1 MQQSLYLKFK
11 NHKIFKDN
19 DLNGA
24 PSNNR
29 NLLKNV
35 SKTYK
40 KICKLKEGQG
50 EKDADKG
57 VSEKKIMPHTIEK
70 IQNLKV
76 TRKTLIA
83 YLRKRYS
90 ARVATKMACIFDWSN
105 TQESYEPF
113 YQRITDVL
121 LKPKD
126 LNMMS
131 ASYQNDHYRLL
142 KKFAFQVLDMNCDRM
157 ICEADL
163 FTFLELHKDD
173 NQFFKTTLIY
183 DIQDISKALN
193 QRNQTLLTND
203 QVMDHTNPDAP
214 QIKNLNNYIEM
225 FKKKRKMIEDSLH
238 YSERYVTGDQ
248 QASQKGGNSS
258 SVDSGNMIASFG
270 QAYERT
276 FKKMMG
282 QSGKEKSSKSVL
294 GTRKD
299 NTNNDVSK
307 QRQNVTEASLREMH
321 SQGTLQYVAEHKK
334 KPGLSYFINKTDD
347 KFGSKPSAD

>member
-40 KICKLKEGQG
+40 KICKLKEGLG

-105 TQESYEPF
+105 T
-113 YQRITDVL
+113 
-121 LKPKD
+121 
-126 LNMMS
+126 
-131 ASYQNDHYRLL
+131 
-142 KKFAFQVLDMNCDRM
+142 
-157 ICEADL
+157 
-163 FTFLELHKDD
+163 
-173 NQFFKTTLIY
+173 
-183 DIQDISKALN
+183 
-193 QRNQTLLTND
+193 
-203 QVMDHTNPDAP
+203 
-214 QIKNLNNYIEM
+214 
-225 FKKKRKMIEDSLH
+225 
-238 YSERYVTGDQ
+238 
-248 QASQKGGNSS
+248 
-258 SVDSGNMIASFG
+258 
-270 QAYERT
+270 
-276 FKKMMG
+276 
-282 QSGKEKSSKSVL
+282 
-294 GTRKD
+294 
-299 NTNNDVSK
+299 
-307 QRQNVTEASLREMH
+307 
-321 SQGTLQYVAEHKK
+321 
-334 KPGLSYFINKTDD
+334 
-347 KFGSKPSAD
+347 